1 MKLNVINRELAV
13 GDIRVVGIS
22 TSSLLL
28 VGDANTIQLASTFDT
43 PPESLIIG
51 PFVPLAPEEES

>member
-1 MKLNVINRELAV
+1 MELNVINRELSV
-13 GDIRVVGIS
+13 GDIRIMGLS

-28 VGDANTIQLASTFDT
+28 VGDSDVINCQSMFDT

-51 PFVPLAPEEES
+51 TPLVPLATES

>member
-1 MKLNVINRELAV
+1 MELNVINRELSV
-13 GDIRVVGIS
+13 GDIRIMGIS

-28 VGDANTIQLASTFDT
+28 VGDSDVINCQSMFDT

-51 PFVPLAPEEES
+51 TPLVPLGTES